1 MVDEASQCREGGPDS
16 GLVFGWQPVQ
26 GSADA
31 LLVGVLPAGKF
42 APPRWGESHHSHA
55 PVMGIRP
62 ARG

>member
-1 MVDEASQCREGGPDS
+1 
-16 GLVFGWQPVQ
+16 VQ